1 VEDQESEFGQHIQ
14 HIHHH
19 LGFAPLAQEIAL
31 VEALQIPGLEGV
43 AQGRENDPSV
53 AVAPIEEEI

>member
-1 VEDQESEFGQHIQ
+1 
-14 HIHHH
+14 
-19 LGFAPLAQEIAL
+19 LAQEIAL